1 MKVVTHHCLDLLHIL
16 PAQSTTLVAVIEIII
31 SRNSELELWLEK
43 PIMFME

>member
-16 PAQSTTLVAVIEIII
+16 PAQSTTLVAVIKIII
-31 SRNSELELWLEK
+31 SRNSKPELLLEQ